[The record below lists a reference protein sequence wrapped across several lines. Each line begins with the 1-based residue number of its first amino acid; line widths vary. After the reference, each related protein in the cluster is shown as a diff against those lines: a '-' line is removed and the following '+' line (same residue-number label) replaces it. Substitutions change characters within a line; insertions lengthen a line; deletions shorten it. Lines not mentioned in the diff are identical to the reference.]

1 MNINKHGIRKRIKS
15 FGYAFAGLLY
25 LVKAEPNARIHLVA
39 TIVAIALS
47 IFFKISAFEW
57 MIILIVIGLVWA
69 MEAINTAIEKLSDHL
84 FPETNETARIAK
96 DVAAGAVLVCAL
108 VALACGAIIFLP
120 KIVVV
125 F

>member
-1 MNINKHGIRKRIKS
+1 MNTNKHGIRKRIKS

-84 FPETNETARIAK
+84 FPETHETARIAK